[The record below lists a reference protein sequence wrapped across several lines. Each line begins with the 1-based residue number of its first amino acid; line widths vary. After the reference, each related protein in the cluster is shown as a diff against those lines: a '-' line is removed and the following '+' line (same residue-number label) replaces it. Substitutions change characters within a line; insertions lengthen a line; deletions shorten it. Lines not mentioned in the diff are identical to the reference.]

1 MRMFRLPL
9 ILHLALA
16 APAWGQAGGTITG
29 TVPLPSTPAGRV
41 AVEKY
46 TGSISG
52 KVTKSPAPAAGVWLE
67 GPGTKAEKNPAKVV
81 MEQRG
86 YQFGRSLLII
96 APGTTVEFPNHDP
109 DYHNIFSLSRAKR
122 FDLGRYKKDE
132 TPAPSVTFDQPGFVR
147 LKCEIHDHMNASV
160 LIVDSRFRTLTDA
173 VGKFTLTGVPPGQ
186 YTLHARLDE
195 KRQWS
200 ASITVNAGKTTT
212 AVLGSTS
219 TLP

>member
-1 MRMFRLPL
+1 ML
-9 ILHLALA
+9 ILHLVLA
-16 APAWGQAGGTITG
+16 APAWGQAAGVVTG
-29 TVPLPSTPAGRV
+29 VVPLPATPAGRV
-41 AVEKY
+41 ALEKY

-52 KVTKSPAPAAGVWLE
+52 KVTKSPPPVAGVWLE

-173 VGKFTLTGVPPGQ
+173 AGKFTLAGVPPGQ

>member
-1 MRMFRLPL
+1 MLRLPL
-9 ILHLALA
+9 IIPLALA
-16 APAWGQAGGTITG
+16 APAWGQAGGTVTG
-29 TVPLPSTPAGRV
+29 TVPLPPAPAGRV

-52 KVTKSPAPAAGVWLE
+52 KVAKSPAPLAGVWLE
-67 GPGTKAEKNPAKVV
+67 GPGTQAEKTPAKVV

-86 YQFGRSLLII
+86 YQFGSSLLVV

-109 DYHNIFSLSRAKR
+109 DYHNIFSLSRTKR

-132 TPAPSVTFDQPGFVR
+132 TPAPSVTFDKPGFVR

-173 VGKFTLTGVPPGQ
+173 TGKFTLTGVPPGR

-200 ASITVNAGKTTT
+200 TSISVNAGKTTS
-212 AVLGSTS
+212 AVLSSTS